1 MKTLNDNW
9 FVINLTAVVFGLLG
23 YLLGA
28 QNNSKSCPV
37 MGKCP
42 MMQHKNPHKMM
53 MWQDRAGSIH
63 EKDIQ
68 VEIDSFVKNGEKQI
82 KVMVNKEIN

>member
-9 FVINLTAVVFGLLG
+9 FVITLTGVVFGLLG

-28 QNNSKSCPV
+28 QNNSKSCTV

-53 MWQDRAGSIH
+53 MWHDRTGSIH

-68 VEIDSFVKNGEKQI
+68 VEIDSFVKDGEKQI
-82 KVMVNKEIN
+82 KVMVKKEIN

>member
-9 FVINLTAVVFGLLG
+9 FVITLIAVVFGLLG

-28 QNNSKSCPV
+28 QNNSNSCPV
-37 MGKCP
+37 MRKCP

-53 MWQDRAGSIH
+53 MWHDRAVSIH

-68 VEIDSFVKNGEKQI
+68 VEIDSFVKDGEKQI
-82 KVMVNKEIN
+82 KVMVKKEIN

>member
-9 FVINLTAVVFGLLG
+9 FAITLTAVVFGLLG
-23 YLLGA
+23 YLFGT
-28 QNNSKSCPV
+28 QNNSKSCPM

-42 MMQHKNPHKMM
+42 MIQHKDPHKMM
-53 MWQDRAGSIH
+53 MWHDGVRSIH

-68 VEIDSFVKNGEKQI
+68 VEIDSFVKDGDKQI
-82 KVMVNKEIN
+82 KVMVKKEIN